1 MATMKKCMS
10 CGGSSMKMKK
20 GGIKKKSL
28 KKAQYGLSTDP
39 VKKDPNTNKQKPTM
53 SVPKKYAKGG
63 SSEIVGMPQYTNNP
77 RSYSGASLKHGGRV
91 KGSLKKYQDLGE
103 VKPAATGTPRAGTMT
118 PPSARD
124 RKAAADAANQTPRM
138 TPYAPANAARVRA
151 QSMID
156 EQDKRELTGSAR
168 RGSQGMYGNTTPG
181 KMSNSDPYGPFGT
194 AGPANQASQELR
206 NDFNSL
212 EPRVIQQKP
221 RDTTGM
227 KRGGT
232 VGKKLKRADDGIIVK
247 PKYPKT
253 KTGKPKMSNDN
264 PGPAS
269 KVGKAGKTLMAKFGI
284 SVKVQRS
291 PRAGKVTG
299 VNRGYAAV
307 GKREPGRI
315 IKKK

>member
-1 MATMKKCMS
+1 VELLKKYTMATMKKCMS

-53 SVPKKYAKGG
+53 GVPKKYAKGG

-103 VKPAATGTPRAGTMT
+103 VKPAAREDIRA
-118 PPSARD
+118 ART
-124 RKAAADAANQTPRM
+124 AASQTPRM
-138 TPYAPANAARVRA
+138 TPSAPANAARVRA

-156 EQDKRELTGSAR
+156 KNDGTAR
-168 RGSQGMYGNTTPG
+168 RSQGMYGNTTPG
-181 KMSNSDPYGPFGT
+181 KMSNPDPYGPFGT

-212 EPRVIQQKP
+212 EPRVIEQKP
-221 RDTTGM
+221 RNTTGM

>member
-10 CGGSSMKMKK
+10 CGGSSMKMKN

-91 KGSLKKYQDLGE
+91 KKSLKRYQDEGE
-103 VKPAATGTPRAGTMT
+103 VKPAGAPRAGRMT
-118 PPSARD
+118 PPTAMD
-124 RKAAADAANQTPRM
+124 RKAAADAANQIPRM
-138 TPYAPANAARVRA
+138 TPSAPGNVARVRA
-151 QSMID
+151 QSVID
-156 EQDKRELTGSAR
+156 KNDGTAR
-168 RGSQGMYGNTTPG
+168 RSQGMYGNTTPG
-181 KMSNSDPYGPFGT
+181 PRNSDPYGPFGT
-194 AGPANQASQELR
+194 SGPATQSSQELR
-206 NDFNSL
+206 DSFNVV
-212 EPRVIQQKP
+212 EPRVIEQKP
-221 RDTTGM
+221 RNTGF

-232 VGKKLKRADDGIIVK
+232 VGKKLKRADEGIIVK
-247 PKYPKT
+247 PKYIKP

-269 KVGKAGKTLMAKFGI
+269 KVGKAGKTLIAKFGV